1 MKLSYP
7 ERKVLIMAN
16 QASKSCAREV
26 VAHGERHGWTRWQMA
41 VAIHKNCD
49 CSLLKAQR
57 LARSW
62 TLEEM
67 VRQVVKTAD
76 LAGLPRPS
84 LTTQRICHWEAGERP
99 SPDYLDLL
107 CRMFQTRPDRLGFG
121 NDHTPAEDLEPPV
134 TVVLPPA
141 LNRPGRGMAP
151 VGRTGPDPGENEARR
166 RTLLQASVGNRG
178 VLSAPL
184 LDAVD
189 AIRRQGDEVF
199 EKTAITVGTL
209 DRLEADADA
218 HGTAYATTPP
228 LTLLCD
234 VVADYADVQEALAGR
249 LPADF
254 RQRLCR
260 VAAQLA
266 GLTALVFADVAR
278 ASQARGWFHL
288 GHQAADENGD
298 RSLRAW
304 MRAIEAC
311 EPLFTGDYP
320 RAVLLTQQA
329 QTLTRQPASAGS
341 VLGAALEA
349 RVLARIGRSS
359 DALAALRRADEG
371 YQHLDNHN
379 ATSWLGYPHAAYL
392 YHRGDT
398 LTRLGMGT
406 LARKALNEAAEAYS
420 PTAVRGRAYIE
431 FCRATCDIYDNQ
443 IADGC
448 ERTLNTLLDVPVEHR
463 VALVRTRAK
472 DVLDAI
478 PPEARNSRPA
488 RDLKEALRGM

>member
-1 MKLSYP
+1 
-7 ERKVLIMAN
+7 MAN

-57 LARSW
+57 LARLW

-67 VRQVVKTAD
+67 VREVVRTAE

-141 LNRPGRGMAP
+141 LSRPGRAALP
-151 VGRTGPDPGENEARR
+151 GRGGPDPGENEARR

-199 EKTAITVGTL
+199 EKTAITVATL
-209 DRLEADADA
+209 DRLEEDAEA
-218 HGTAYATTPP
+218 HGAAYATTPP

-278 ASQARGWFHL
+278 SSQARGWFHL
-288 GHQAADENGD
+288 SHRAADETGD
-298 RSLRAW
+298 RRLRAW
-304 MRAIEAC
+304 ARAIEAL
-311 EPLFTGDYP
+311 EPFFNGDYP
-320 RAVLLTQQA
+320 RALLLTQQA
-329 QTLTRQPASAGS
+329 QALAGQTASPPG
-341 VLGAALEA
+341 VLGSAIEA
-349 RVLARIGRSS
+349 RTLARIGRSS
-359 DALAALRRADEG
+359 EALGALRRADEG
-371 YQHLDNHN
+371 YQRLAVDTD
-379 ATSWLGYPHAAYL
+379 TSTWLGYPKPVHL
-392 YHRGDT
+392 YHRGDI

-406 LARKALNEAAEAYS
+406 LARKALNEAAEVYS
-420 PTAVRGRAYIE
+420 SSALRGRAYVE
-431 FCRATCDIYDNQ
+431 FCHAICDIQENQ

-448 ERTLNTLLDVPVEHR
+448 ERALNTLIDVPVDCR
-463 VALVRTRAK
+463 VAMVKIRAKEVLEAVPPEVRSTRA
-472 DVLDAI
+472 VQH
-478 PPEARNSRPA
+478 
-488 RDLKEALRGM
+488 LKETLRDM